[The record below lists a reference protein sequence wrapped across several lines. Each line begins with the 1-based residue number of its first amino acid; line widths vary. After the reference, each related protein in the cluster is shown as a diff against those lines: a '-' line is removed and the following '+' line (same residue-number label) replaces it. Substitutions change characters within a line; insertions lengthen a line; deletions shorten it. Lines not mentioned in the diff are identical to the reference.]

1 MVQSVCLSVMEGQ
14 PLALHGAFPSLDIFL
29 CSPAVQA
36 ARNTRCSEIQ
46 SSGVYAPSAAD
57 RAIHAFA
64 HRTWTREL
72 HHGHWGKEQP
82 RRSQSRRGREFAS
95 PHRGETLMILEGLSP

>member
-1 MVQSVCLSVMEGQ
+1 MVDIEGKYVGCRQIAECAIFRTCPGFGQYARRMVQSVCLSVMEGQ
-14 PLALHGAFPSLDIFL
+14 PLALHGAFPSLDIFI
-29 CSPAVQA
+29 CSPAVQE

-64 HRTWTREL
+64 HRTWTR
-72 HHGHWGKEQP
+72 
-82 RRSQSRRGREFAS
+82 
-95 PHRGETLMILEGLSP
+95 